1 MIINKVDAY
10 FIIITPFSELGETK
24 YLSSS
29 ITTVP
34 VLVITAQKKKIRRV
48 ITYLCS
54 SLCKQA
60 Q

>member
-48 ITYLCS
+48 ITNLCS

>member
-34 VLVITAQKKKIRRV
+34 VLVITAQKKKNTQSINN
-48 ITYLCS
+48 
-54 SLCKQA
+54 
-60 Q
+60 